1 MQTKH
6 AQCLAMVTATQ
17 SALWPDLYLED
28 ESTGVRDT
36 LRDRWK
42 ALNEFSL
49 EHGGLCPQAAVK
61 DLLAIS
67 QGRVSQLIKG
77 GQLHQVKF
85 LGVCWVTGNSLAA
98 FMTAEKSKGG
108 RGHRNPRLWD
118 ELVVGG
124 KLTLARVAAVTP
136 DRWVE

>member
-6 AQCLAMVTATQ
+6 AQCLAMVSATQ
-17 SALWPDLYLED
+17 SALWPDLEVED

-61 DLLAIS
+61 DLLGIS
-67 QGRVSQLIKG
+67 QGRVSQLIKA

-98 FMTAEKSKGG
+98 YMAAEKSKGG

-118 ELVVGG
+118 EFVVGG